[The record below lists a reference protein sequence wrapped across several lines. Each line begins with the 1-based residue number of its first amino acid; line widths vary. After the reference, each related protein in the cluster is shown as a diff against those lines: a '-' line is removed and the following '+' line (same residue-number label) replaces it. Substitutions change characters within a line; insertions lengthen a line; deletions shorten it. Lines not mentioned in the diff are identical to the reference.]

1 MAISRKRKQQAV
13 DEEAPSNNRTS
24 MKHFVGVSKELERD
38 AGTKKRKMAH
48 ARQDTPPTISITPA
62 KADNKRKRKLE
73 TVAEDEEE
81 EEMKP
86 RVLKQLKQASTPRT
100 KRVKTSLPPSPL
112 DTPSKSALALF
123 GKLRLNPETIPFALG
138 DRPMGYE
145 TPPDTPEAQTVEE
158 DSQWP
163 VEFDDLCQLNAAFLS
178 ALSMYYA
185 HNGSTSPVNVN
196 NLLPMITKNFKKRA
210 VNLDDLRRVLALQHN
225 GQPDF
230 VLEDGGRAGVCL
242 SRTQPRGRAL
252 KRAASYI
259 EEDALNGRFEQTLQ
273 ASWSKWQMSSEME
286 AAKFIDQLPLAEIAK
301 NASAEKASPL
311 FARGQQRLAD
321 IKAAQAGVSQFL
333 DMPPPYAATE
343 GKPSQAVRSRGT
355 SLLDRVLARQALTS
369 SLPAGPTKQQLERN
383 AALHR
388 IEDIARVLGLLVGAK
403 PRVTLSRQAMVQ
415 QLQQSLRNPIS
426 REEVER
432 CLELMAGEI
441 TPEFVSLFVSGSVKG
456 VVVRREGKV
465 DAADVRE
472 RIERACV

>member
-24 MKHFVGVSKELERD
+24 MKHFIGVSKALERD
-38 AGTKKRKMAH
+38 AGTKKRKMVH
-48 ARQDTPPTISITPA
+48 ARQDTPPAISITPA
-62 KADNKRKRKLE
+62 KPDNKRKRKLE

-81 EEMKP
+81 EERKP
-86 RVLKQLKQASTPRT
+86 RVVKQLKQASTPRT

-145 TPPDTPEAQTVEE
+145 TPPDTPEAQTIEE

-185 HNGSTSPVNVN
+185 HNGSTSPANVN
-196 NLLPMITKNFKKRA
+196 SLLPMITKNFKKRA
-210 VNLDDLRRVLALQHN
+210 VTLDDLRRVLVLQHN

-230 VLEDGGRAGVCL
+230 VLEDGGRAG
-242 SRTQPRGRAL
+242 PRGRAL

-259 EEDALNGRFEQTLQ
+259 EEDELNGRFEQTLQ
-273 ASWSKWQMSSEME
+273 ASWSKWQMSSDME
-286 AAKFIDQLPLAEIAK
+286 PAKFIDQLLLAEIAK

-321 IKAAQAGVSQFL
+321 IKAAQAGVSQSL
-333 DMPPPYAATE
+333 EMPPPYAATE
-343 GKPSQAVRSRGT
+343 GKPSQAVQSRGT

-369 SLPAGPTKQQLERN
+369 SLPAGPTKQHLERN

-403 PRVTLSRQAMVQ
+403 PRVTLSMQAMVQ

-465 DAADVRE
+465 DMADVRE
-472 RIERACV
+472 RIGRACV